1 MDRFEL
7 RRLEKAARE
16 KDKRHLI
23 DWAKQ
28 YEDQIEANLR
38 KEYEKVYQEEI
49 QNSIDNFIVALS
61 YTIVYTEEWK
71 FDPNNLAGF
80 LEDLFVTVD
89 MYRTGESSPDQ
100 YREDLAKHGVII
112 DKADYNKIYKEKQA
126 RLDSLIEKYLNLI
139 EETEKVKEEYH
150 NKLDSLNSN
159 KNIV

>member
-49 QNSIDNFIVALS
+49 QNSIDNFVVALS
-61 YTIVYTEEWK
+61 YTLV
-71 FDPNNLAGF
+71 
-80 LEDLFVTVD
+80 
-89 MYRTGESSPDQ
+89 
-100 YREDLAKHGVII
+100 
-112 DKADYNKIYKEKQA
+112 
-126 RLDSLIEKYLNLI
+126 
-139 EETEKVKEEYH
+139 
-150 NKLDSLNSN
+150 
-159 KNIV
+159 